1 MDGSMEL
8 EYNLA
13 ELDSALSESRHQ
25 EAAVSGPKNPRDGSG
40 RGARTVPGTRRG
52 SLVPS
57 GAASARNCAGQP
69 RQPHTH
75 KLNLF
80 HFDLREL
87 VRDLLLT
94 RGESRV
100 SYHEYAVFSPPD
112 VDLSG
117 DQRTP
122 SIMSEGEE
130 ALRMFRQAVKSGHGL
145 DNQVSSLIY
154 RCILLSA
161 NNVKAINYTR
171 NGMALSSPEAMSQAH
186 NTYQLTRNF
195 CNRAILRPTRKELLN

>member
-1 MDGSMEL
+1 MEL
-8 EYNLA
+8 DYNLA
-13 ELDSALSESRHQ
+13 ELDSALSEARHQ
-25 EAAVSGPKNPRDGSG
+25 EAAVSGPPRDGG
-40 RGARTVPGTRRG
+40 RARTNPGTRRG
-52 SLVPS
+52 SLVPA

-69 RQPHTH
+69 RQSHIH

-100 SYHEYAVFSPPD
+100 AYHEYAVFSPPD
-112 VDLSG
+112 EDLSG

-145 DNQVSSLIY
+145 DNQVSSLSY
-154 RCILLSA
+154 
-161 NNVKAINYTR
+161 
-171 NGMALSSPEAMSQAH
+171 
-186 NTYQLTRNF
+186 
-195 CNRAILRPTRKELLN
+195 